1 MYTQKLG
8 NASHPPLSAQKLKVN
23 WKMLH
28 NSIISFTNEEVDLEK
43 LTGKNY
49 GVCGFINVLEFN
61 VWVGSPHMLLT
72 WAGLV
77 STLSTN

>member
-1 MYTQKLG
+1 
-8 NASHPPLSAQKLKVN
+8 
-23 WKMLH
+23 MLH
-28 NSIISFTNEEVDLEK
+28 NSIISFTNEEVDFEK

-49 GVCGFINVLEFN
+49 GVFGFINVLEFN

-72 WAGLV
+72 SVGLV